1 MKAIRVLS
9 IVLFFA
15 IILAPVASFNWQ
27 EGAVSA
33 IDNRMLTENPFA
45 PPADAAP
52 EPAAAED
59 SEPSVS
65 TCSMDISYTVQAAG
79 ASGAVHAY
87 PPYRA
92 GTSGSVSVTR
102 SSLPSRIENYV
113 NDRIGFRDE
122 MILGYTVLNDRL
134 FGKMVHPSYS
144 YGKDGYV
151 FGSGM
156 WVNTPYTEYHEVF
169 ADMVLKIQNYC
180 EQRDIPFLFM
190 FEPAKPAVLTQYLPD
205 GMRYDRSWVDSL
217 LAALD
222 ERGVHYVDTTDILR
236 EKTQAGEVV
245 FNQKYNANH
254 WNYLGAYYG
263 TRAALE
269 ELRESVP
276 TVHVTAPE
284 ELEISE
290 VVRTSL
296 LVSEFPINE
305 AEPVIGIKDME
316 LQSRTEE
323 YSAGLYRHPSFPS
336 FNYIVNPLRSEE
348 GAPRALVF
356 QGSYMNGFGHV
367 FFSNAFSDYIFVHDY
382 QNVIDFPYFYQIFRP
397 DCVIFEVAEY
407 TLTDYYFS
415 LARMRELDLPPTI
428 AGAQQQALPVYSE
441 KSQVTV
447 KQADGLTTVI
457 WPQDD
462 SSVGYA
468 WLTAAGKEYDMY
480 RTENGFEVTLTTEE
494 YQSLQTGA

>member
-1 MKAIRVLS
+1 MKAIRLLS

-15 IILAPVASFNWQ
+15 VILVPVASFNWQ

-33 IDNRMLTENPFA
+33 IDNRVLTANPFA
-45 PPADAAP
+45 PAATDAP
-52 EPAAAED
+52 EPAAEED

-65 TCSMDISYTVQAAG
+65 TCSMDISYTKQTAG
-79 ASGAVHAY
+79 ASGVVHSY
-87 PPYRA
+87 PPYQA
-92 GTSGSVSVTR
+92 GTSDSEAVER
-102 SSLPSRIENYV
+102 ERLPRRIENYV

-122 MILGYTVLNDRL
+122 MILGYTVLNDKL

-151 FGSGM
+151 FGAGL
-156 WVNTPYTEYHEVF
+156 WVNTPYTEYHEIF

-180 EQRDIPFLFM
+180 KQRGVPFLFM

-205 GMRYDRSWVDSL
+205 GMRYDRSWVDSF

-263 TRAALE
+263 TRVALE
-269 ELRESVP
+269 KLRESVP

-290 VVRTSL
+290 IVQTSL
-296 LVSEFPINE
+296 PVSEFPINE
-305 AEPVIGIKDME
+305 AEPVISIKDIE
-316 LQSRTEE
+316 LQSRSGE

-336 FNYIVNPLRSEE
+336 FGYVVNPLRGEE
-348 GAPRALVF
+348 NAPRALVF
-356 QGSYMNGFGHV
+356 QGSYMNGFGST

-382 QNVIDFPYFYQIFRP
+382 QNVIDFQYFYQIFRP
-397 DCVIFEVAEY
+397 DCAIFEVAEY
-407 TLTDYYFS
+407 TLADPYFS
-415 LARMRELDLPPTI
+415 LARMREFDLPPTI
-428 AGAQQQALPVYSE
+428 AGARQQAMEVYSE
-441 KSQVTV
+441 KSQVTIE
-447 KQADGLTTVI
+447 QTDGLITVI

-462 SSVGYA
+462 SGIGYA

-480 RTENGFEVTLTTEE
+480 RTENGFEVTLTAEE
-494 YQSLQTGA
+494 YLSLQDGA